1 MARHRMVVVL
11 IDQVLPLDFAI
22 PLHVFAREAPELYD
36 VSTVTVDG
44 GPARL
49 AGGSSVTPDGDL
61 RRLDQAQ
68 TVVVPGWA
76 GAAETILDQMTLGL
90 LRAAAGRGARMVSIC
105 SGAFALAQAG
115 LLAGL
120 TVTTHWSLCAELA
133 RQYPD
138 VTVDPGA
145 LFVDNGTILTSG
157 GVTSG
162 VDLALHLLRTDVGAS
177 VANQVARRIVMAP
190 RRDGAQAQFIQ
201 AAPAPPG
208 DDTIA
213 ATQQW
218 MLSHLGDAL
227 TVGQMAARASL
238 SRRSFHRRFAAAAGA
253 TPLAWLHQQRIGRTK
268 ELLETTDLPIDD
280 IAARVG
286 LGTPA
291 NLRAHFRR
299 ATSISPS
306 RHRQLFFS
314 RARAQTG
321 DPRAGGPEADAAA
334 PGQQ

>member
-1 MARHRMVVVL
+1 MARHRMVVLL
-11 IDQVLPLDFAI
+11 IEQVLPLDFAI
-22 PLHVFAREAPELYD
+22 PLHVFAREAAEIYD
-36 VSTVTVDG
+36 VATATVDG
-44 GPARL
+44 APAGV
-49 AGGSSVTPDGDL
+49 AGGSRVTPDGDL
-61 RRLDQAQ
+61 RLLAGAQ

-76 GAAETILDQMTLGL
+76 GAASTVLDQMTVGL
-90 LRAAAGRGARMVSIC
+90 LRAAAARGARMVSIC

-145 LFVDNGTILTSG
+145 LFIDNGAVLTSG

-162 VDLALHLLRTDVGAS
+162 VDLALHLLHTDVGAAA
-177 VANQVARRIVMAP
+177 ANHVARRIVMAP
-190 RRDGAQAQFIQ
+190 RRDGAQAQFMHTVIPS
-201 AAPAPPG
+201 APVPPG
-208 DDTIA
+208 DDAVA
-213 ATQQW
+213 AAQQW
-218 MLSHLGDAL
+218 MLSNLARPL
-227 TVGQMAARASL
+227 TVGQMAARASM
-238 SRRSFHRRFAAAAGA
+238 SRRSFHRRFAATAGA
-253 TPLAWLHQQRIGRTK
+253 TPLAWLHQQRISRAK

-280 IAARVG
+280 IAVRVG

-306 RHRQLFFS
+306 RHRQLFF
-314 RARAQTG
+314 ARA
-321 DPRAGGPEADAAA
+321 
-334 PGQQ
+334 PGEQ